1 MQPRA
6 QYREKSEASR
16 LLTNQLV
23 LALQRISM
31 SGTVVILLHK
41 VDSWGTVAL
50 LYTFSKFSS
59 LRLLKPKGK
68 HS

>member
-16 LLTNQLV
+16 LLTSQLV

-31 SGTVVILLHK
+31 GGTIVILLHK
-41 VDSWGTVAL
+41 VDAWDTVAL
-50 LYTFSKFSS
+50 RYTFSKSSS
-59 LRLLKPKGK
+59 LRLFKPKKK